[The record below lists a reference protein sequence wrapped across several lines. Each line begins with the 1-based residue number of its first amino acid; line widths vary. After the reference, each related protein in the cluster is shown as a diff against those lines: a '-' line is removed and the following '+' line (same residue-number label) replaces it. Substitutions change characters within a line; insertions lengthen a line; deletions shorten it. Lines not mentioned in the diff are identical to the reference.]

1 MVERKPAEAQT
12 GGASRGAGLFTG
24 IFIGILIGIGMAL
37 AVAVWLNLRGSP
49 FQERESP
56 TELPPLKQP
65 AEPPK
70 APDGA
75 ASPPVEDATD
85 GAEPAVPG
93 AGGATDERPAGA
105 PDLPGRLP
113 RAGAASEPSSQPSAR
128 ISLPMSFYLQ
138 AGAFRSAAEA
148 DDRRS
153 RLTLLGQ
160 AASVQHAED
169 ASGALHRIRVGP
181 FATQAELERVRAF
194 LKNNGI
200 DSIPVRPD
208 AVVNH

>member
-1 MVERKPAEAQT
+1 MAERKLAEAQT

-49 FQERESP
+49 FQHRESP
-56 TELPPLKQP
+56 AEVPPLKQL

-70 APDGA
+70 ARDDAGRLPA
-75 ASPPVEDATD
+75 EDAAAA
-85 GAEPAVPG
+85 AEPA
-93 AGGATDERPAGA
+93 AGVAIDERPAGA
-105 PDLPGRLP
+105 PDLPGRMP
-113 RAGAASEPSSQPSAR
+113 RAGAASGLSSQPSSR
-128 ISLPMSFYLQ
+128 ISLPLSFYLQ

-160 AASVQHAED
+160 AASVQQTED
-169 ASGALHRIRVGP
+169 ASGALHRVRVGP
-181 FATQAELERVRAF
+181 FATQAELERARAF
-194 LKNNGI
+194 LRSSGI

-208 AVVNH
+208 AVANH